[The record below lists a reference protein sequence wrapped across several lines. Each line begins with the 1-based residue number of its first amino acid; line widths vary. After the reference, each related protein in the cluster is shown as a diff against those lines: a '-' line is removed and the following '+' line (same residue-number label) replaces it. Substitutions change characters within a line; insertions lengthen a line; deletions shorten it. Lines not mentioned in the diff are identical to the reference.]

1 MTSKND
7 FAVHP
12 ATTIDPELSRHRPT
26 SLDRRGSLPA
36 SVEPRQGVGCLLRY
50 WSSASRTISDGLR
63 TLETSTLVEQSPGL
77 LGNPERHMRG
87 MVRFVDRIR

>member
-1 MTSKND
+1 
-7 FAVHP
+7 
-12 ATTIDPELSRHRPT
+12 
-26 SLDRRGSLPA
+26 
-36 SVEPRQGVGCLLRY
+36 
-50 WSSASRTISDGLR
+50 LR